1 MLTAWW
7 QLLLEGSHALKK
19 ERGDKLVIS
28 QLLIENINRYPM
40 ENVEVDT

>member
-1 MLTAWW
+1 MLTAGW

-19 ERGDKLVIS
+19 ERGDKFIS
-28 QLLIENINRYPM
+28 SRLLLENTNRYPM

>member
-1 MLTAWW
+1 MLTAGW

-19 ERGDKLVIS
+19 ERGDTFVIS
-28 QLLIENINRYPM
+28 LQLFENINRYPM